1 MITLEVNVFE
11 HSASRT
17 ASLFTSRIRRILT
30 TLHDGNNGN
39 SQNGNQ
45 SYRIFNI
52 HMLKIEL

>member
-30 TLHDGNNGN
+30 TLHDGKMATVKMVINPTEFLI
-39 SQNGNQ
+39 
-45 SYRIFNI
+45 YTC
-52 HMLKIEL
+52 